1 MDLTL
6 EGKAYI
12 NGAFEQCCIGI
23 DNGKIKE
30 IKKILKG
37 DEHLNFANKLILPAG
52 VDVHVHF
59 RDPGL
64 THKED
69 FYSGSLAA
77 AFGGIS
83 CVFDMPNTIPQTTT
97 IQNLNDKILSS
108 GKKSVVDFGI
118 YAGVTN
124 DNLKMIEKLG
134 KKCNAFKIYLGNTTV
149 ALMFNK
155 KNLRE
160 ALDLIS
166 ITHKPVLLHAED
178 EECLIQN
185 KSQEQALSDHL
196 HSRPSGCEEISIK
209 DVLEASKGINSKIH
223 ICHLSSCEG
232 MELLK
237 NRSRNISCGVTPHH
251 SLLSV
256 ERDLT
261 TQAFYKV
268 NPPIRTSFDKEILFN
283 ALKNGMVDVLESDHA
298 PHTRDEK
305 NVDFDEA
312 PSGVPSVETM
322 YPLFLYLVKKEALSF
337 QRLISLMCTR
347 PADLME
353 IPKGRIE
360 VGRDADFII
369 VDLKNE
375 SRIES
380 NKLHSKCGWTPFEDW
395 PAIFPESVFIR
406 GERVIDNQEIQ
417 VSKGFGRFVGA

>member
-1 MDLTL
+1 MGL
-6 EGKAYI
+6 
-12 NGAFEQCCIGI
+12 IGI
-23 DNGKIKE
+23 T
-30 IKKILKG
+30 
-37 DEHLNFANKLILPAG
+37 
-52 VDVHVHF
+52 
-59 RDPGL
+59 R
-64 THKED
+64 
-69 FYSGSLAA
+69 
-77 AFGGIS
+77 
-83 CVFDMPNTIPQTTT
+83 
-97 IQNLNDKILSS
+97 
-108 GKKSVVDFGI
+108 
-118 YAGVTN
+118 
-124 DNLKMIEKLG
+124 
-134 KKCNAFKIYLGNTTV
+134 
-149 ALMFNK
+149 
-155 KNLRE
+155 
-160 ALDLIS
+160 
-166 ITHKPVLLHAED
+166 KPVLLHAED

-185 KSQEQALSDHL
+185 KSQEQVLSDHL

-209 DVLEASKGINSKIH
+209 DVLEASKGISSKIH

-256 ERDLT
+256 ERDLV

-268 NPPIRTSFDKEILFN
+268 NPPIRSSFDKEILFN

-305 NVDFDEA
+305 NVDFDKA
-312 PSGVPSVETM
+312 PSGVPGVETM
-322 YPLFLYLVKKEALSF
+322 YPLFLHLVKKDALPF
-337 QRLISLMCTR
+337 QRLVSLMCTH

-369 VDLKNE
+369 VDLKND

-380 NKLHSKCGWTPFEDW
+380 DKLHSKCGWTPFEDW
-395 PAIFPESVFIR
+395 SAIFPESVFIR